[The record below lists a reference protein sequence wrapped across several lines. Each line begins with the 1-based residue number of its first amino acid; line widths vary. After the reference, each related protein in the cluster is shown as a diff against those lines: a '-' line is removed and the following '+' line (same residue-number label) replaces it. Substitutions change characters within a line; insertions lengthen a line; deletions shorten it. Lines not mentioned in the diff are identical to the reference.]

1 MLVREFDKL
10 DDGLDGKPWLPCPQE
25 GYNNWCKEWG
35 GIWATSIIST
45 EASWELYAEAE
56 IPCGLILAPSARLFC
71 AYHDDGNSMSTDKL
85 CGKGNIHGNATC
97 TPGCYGVGK
106 QCADIVS
113 AHKGDAAYNGKYP
126 HHCSYPPS
134 QLYDALS
141 AHKAFLEDL
150 RLHPS
155 HKWNEMVVDLRSIV
169 EALPRSIEGFF
180 CQPKANGAQ
189 RRKVMG
195 LQRSFVEM
203 YYEAPRIEWARAH
216 NVSIEEAAASLGR
229 QPDVALV
236 ELDLNLGLSGEDPF
250 RPMAV

>member
-1 MLVREFDKL
+1 MQDDMHQDSPPFDCDWRQRL
-10 DDGLDGKPWLPCPQE
+10 NSLCQD
-25 GYNNWCKEWG
+25 
-35 GIWATSIIST
+35 
-45 EASWELYAEAE
+45 EARRHGVSH
-56 IPCGLILAPSARLFC
+56 AP
-71 AYHDDGNSMSTDKL
+71 
-85 CGKGNIHGNATC
+85 
-97 TPGCYGVGK
+97 
-106 QCADIVS
+106 
-113 AHKGDAAYNGKYP
+113 
-126 HHCSYPPS
+126 
-134 QLYDALS
+134 
-141 AHKAFLEDL
+141 
-150 RLHPS
+150 
-155 HKWNEMVVDLRSIV
+155 KWNEMVVDLRSIV

-250 RPMAV
+250 RPMAVE